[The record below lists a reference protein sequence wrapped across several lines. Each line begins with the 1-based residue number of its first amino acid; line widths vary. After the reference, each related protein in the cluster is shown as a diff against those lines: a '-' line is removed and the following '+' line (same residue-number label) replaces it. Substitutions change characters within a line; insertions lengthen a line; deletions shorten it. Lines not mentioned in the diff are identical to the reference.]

1 MMKKII
7 LILFTLFLTLNIQAQ
22 RSRGSNM
29 GGVPQGNR
37 EPTEQEIA
45 KRERE
50 IEERKE
56 EYIDNF
62 LLTLEGDEFQKHI
75 TKQNINSFL
84 DARLAIIKT
93 PFEHHLDRQKAL
105 DNLEESHFKDLKE
118 LISESDMTK
127 VTELIN
133 GKFNEKEVVETKK
146 EKRKKRKHKKDKG

>member
-1 MMKKII
+1 MKKII

-50 IEERKE
+50 MEERKE

-62 LLTLEGDEFQKHI
+62 LSTLEADEFQKHI
-75 TKQNINSFL
+75 IKQNINSYFDEKMAL
-84 DARLAIIKT
+84 FKIQ
-93 PFEHHLDRQKAL
+93 FEHSLDRKAAIKEL
-105 DNLEESHFKDLKE
+105 DDTHFVELKE
-118 LISESDMTK
+118 LISENDMTK
-127 VTELIN
+127 LMEMIK
-133 GKFNEKEVVETKK
+133 GGFDEKEVVK
-146 EKRKKRKHKKDKG
+146 EKNKRRKRKSKKDKDDK

>member
-1 MMKKII
+1 MKKTV
-7 LILFTLFLTLNIQAQ
+7 LILFAFIFGLSIHSQ
-22 RSRGSNM
+22 SRRRNNS
-29 GGVPQGNR
+29 VIPDTSR

-50 IEERKE
+50 REERKD

-84 DARLAIIKT
+84 DARIVILKT
-93 PFEHHLDRQKAL
+93 PFDHHEDRKKAL

-133 GKFNEKEVVETKK
+133 GKFNEKEVVESKK
-146 EKRKKRKHKKDKG
+146 EKRKKRKQKKDKS

>member
-1 MMKKII
+1 MKKTV
-7 LILFTLFLTLNIQAQ
+7 LILFALIFGLSIHSQ
-22 RSRGSNM
+22 SRRRNNS
-29 GGVPQGNR
+29 VIPETNR

-84 DARLAIIKT
+84 DARLVILKA
-93 PFEHHLDRQKAL
+93 PYEHYLDRVKAL
-105 DNLEESHFKDLKE
+105 ENLKESHFKDLKE

-133 GKFNEKEVVETKK
+133 GKFDEKEVAETKK
-146 EKRKKRKHKKDKG
+146 EKRKKRKQKKDKS